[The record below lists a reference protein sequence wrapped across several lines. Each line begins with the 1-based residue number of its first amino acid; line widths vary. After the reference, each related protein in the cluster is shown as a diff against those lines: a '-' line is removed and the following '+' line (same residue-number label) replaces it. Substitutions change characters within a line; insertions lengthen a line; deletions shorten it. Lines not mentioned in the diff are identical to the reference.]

1 MDATLLFILL
11 GLPVL
16 VVASAFCSSSET
28 ALFSLTYHDRVRLT
42 REYPLAA
49 SAVAYLLARPRPLL
63 VTLIFLNTLVNTLYF
78 VLTALLVGEVHGV
91 WAKAGLSVL
100 NVALLTVLAEV
111 VVKMLAAEYRVAFA
125 GVLAVPVEVV
135 FRAIGPVRTF
145 LDRGVI
151 APLARLIAPPEH
163 SGDAAH
169 ALTPDELTELVAL
182 GQREGAIDADE
193 QAMLRH
199 VIHFGELR
207 VRDVMTPRTDL
218 TWIDVAAP
226 TQRVLEI
233 WRRTGLTRIPVAR
246 GSLDHGLL
254 GLLNVKT
261 YVLALARGASP
272 RVEQHLEPPRYFP
285 ETTTLDRLLTH
296 FRDAGTKIGVCVDEH
311 GEIVGVISV
320 RDLVQR
326 LITELASEAGDASE
340 PRPEQVGPGRWI
352 VPGRFSVREWPE
364 IFGLRTDP
372 RVSTLAGLVVARLG
386 RLPKVGDSVRIGNVR
401 LEVLSVAGRVADRVL
416 VGLEEDSAPGV
427 AASPGA
433 GRAS

>member
-1 MDATLLFILL
+1 
-11 GLPVL
+11 
-16 VVASAFCSSSET
+16 
-28 ALFSLTYHDRVRLT
+28 
-42 REYPLAA
+42 
-49 SAVAYLLARPRPLL
+49 
-63 VTLIFLNTLVNTLYF
+63 
-78 VLTALLVGEVHGV
+78 
-91 WAKAGLSVL
+91 
-100 NVALLTVLAEV
+100 
-111 VVKMLAAEYRVAFA
+111 
-125 GVLAVPVEVV
+125 
-135 FRAIGPVRTF
+135 
-145 LDRGVI
+145 
-151 APLARLIAPPEH
+151 
-163 SGDAAH
+163 
-169 ALTPDELTELVAL
+169 
-182 GQREGAIDADE
+182 
-193 QAMLRH
+193 MLRH

-416 VGLEEDSAPGV
+416 VGLEEDSGPGV

>member
-1 MDATLLFILL
+1 MDATLLLILIA
-11 GLPVL
+11 LPLL

-28 ALFSLTYHDRVRLT
+28 ALFSLTYHDRARLT
-42 REYPLAA
+42 KERPRAA
-49 SAVAYLLARPRPLL
+49 SAVAYLLARPRELL

-78 VLTALLVGEVHGV
+78 VLTALLVGEVHGA
-91 WAKAGLSVL
+91 WAKAGLSVV

-111 VVKMLAAEYRVAFA
+111 VGKMLAAEYRVAFA
-125 GVLAVPVEVV
+125 GALAVPVEVI

-145 LDRGVI
+145 LDRGLI
-151 APLARLIAPPEH
+151 APLARLIAPPER
-163 SGDAAH
+163 STDAVH
-169 ALTPDELTELVAL
+169 ALSPDELTELVAL
-182 GQREGAIDADE
+182 GQREGTIDAGE

-218 TWIDVAAP
+218 VWIDAGAS
-226 TQRVLEI
+226 TESVLET

-246 GSLDHGLL
+246 GSLDHGIL

-272 RVEQHLEPPRYFP
+272 RVEQHLEPPRYIP
-285 ETTTLDRLLTH
+285 ETTTLDRLLPH

-320 RDLVQR
+320 RDMVRR
-326 LITELASEAGDASE
+326 LIAELASEAGDSSE
-340 PRPEQVGPGRWI
+340 PRPEQAGPGRWV
-352 VPGRFSVREWPE
+352 VPGRFSVRDWAEM
-364 IFGLRTDP
+364 FGLPTDP
-372 RVSTLAGLVVARLG
+372 RVSTVAGLVVARLG

-416 VGLEEDSAPGV
+416 VGIMEGPASDAAPTSGPERD
-427 AASPGA
+427 A
-433 GRAS
+433 